1 MKPFI
6 TENCNQT
13 RMLTLA
19 RWAKRHKRFGAYIE
33 VEELPK
39 LLTDKVVYC
48 VKVFCNK
55 MRVDKFGNRYV
66 P

>member
-6 TENCNQT
+6 TETCNHS
-13 RMLTLA
+13 RMLTLS
-19 RWAKRHKRFGAYIE
+19 RWVKKHKKFGAYIE
-33 VEELPK
+33 VEELPN
-39 LLTDKVVYC
+39 LFL

-66 P
+66 T